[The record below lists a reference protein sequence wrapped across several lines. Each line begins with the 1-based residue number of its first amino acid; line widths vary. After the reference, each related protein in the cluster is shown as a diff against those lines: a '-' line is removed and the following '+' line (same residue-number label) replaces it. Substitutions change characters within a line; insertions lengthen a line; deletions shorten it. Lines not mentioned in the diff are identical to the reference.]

1 MEPPAQPCA
10 AEAAWR
16 HRVLV
21 EEIKRKGC
29 VQTAAVEAALCA
41 VPRHLF
47 VPHVPLE
54 EAYGDRV
61 ISTKYIGDQ
70 LVSSASQ
77 PAMVALML
85 EQLALEPG
93 QRVLEVGTGSG
104 YNAALMAHLVGDAGQ
119 VISVELELDLSEG
132 AKRHLAAAGFPHVR
146 VVCGD
151 GAAGYAKAAPYD
163 RIIITASARDVV
175 PAWWDQLAPGGR
187 LVAPFAVCPG
197 LQASLAFA
205 YRDHHLESC
214 SAKPCMF
221 MDLRGDAASQER
233 CERVGP
239 HLSLF
244 AAGGATADSQAV
256 HALLEGPYKDWGSGV
271 YFHGRDPAGVM
282 ALRMWLALQETELIT
297 ILVEGPRRQAHYLDF
312 FEQYALSDGL
322 LAQGALALLWRLPR
336 ALWDRSFEAVVRGY
350 GTADRLARRLLD
362 GVQRWQA
369 AGRPQLDDYGIK
381 AYRRHLAPALAER
394 EALLARPWTDF
405 VFAW

>member
-10 AEAAWR
+10 AEVAWR
-16 HRVLV
+16 HRALV
-21 EEIKRKGC
+21 EELKRKGC
-29 VQTAAVEAALCA
+29 VQTVAVEAALCA

-47 VPHVPLE
+47 VPHVSIE

-61 ISTKYIGDQ
+61 ISTKYIGDR

-104 YNAALMAHLVGDAGQ
+104 YNAALMAHLVGEAGQ
-119 VISVELELDLSEG
+119 VVSVELEPDLSEG
-132 AKRHLAAAGFPHVR
+132 ARRHLDAASFSRVR
-146 VVCGD
+146 AVCGD
-151 GAAGYAKAAPYD
+151 GAAGYVQAAPYD
-163 RIIITASARDVV
+163 RIIITASARDLA
-175 PAWWDQLAPGGR
+175 PAWWEQLAPGGR
-187 LVAPFAVCPG
+187 LVVPFSMRPG

-205 YRDHHLESC
+205 HRGHHLESC

-221 MDLRGDAASQER
+221 MDLRGDAAAQER

-239 HLSLF
+239 HLSLL
-244 AAGGATADSQAV
+244 AAGGTTVDPQAV
-256 HALLEGPYKDWGSGV
+256 HALLEGPYEDRGSGV
-271 YFHGRDPAGVM
+271 YFNGRDSAGVM

-297 ILVEGPRRQAHYLDF
+297 ILVEGQRRQAHYLDF

-322 LAQGALALLWRLPR
+322 LEQGALALLWRLPR
-336 ALWDRSFEAVVRGY
+336 ALWDHSFEAVVRCY
-350 GTADRLARRLLD
+350 GAEGRAAQRLLD
-362 GVQRWQA
+362 GVQGWQA
-369 AGRPQLDDYGIK
+369 AGRPQLDDYGIR
-381 AYRRHLAPALAER
+381 AYRRQVAPPLAER

-405 VFAW
+405 VFGW